1 VSEPLSPEFQSWEM
15 NMDEAQRQKL
25 SALLA
30 QQHLAVIVTNGD
42 EWPTA
47 TMQAFAETPQLDLLF
62 IMIDSAEKFQNL
74 VKRPKVTVLIDSRHN
89 LEPSNL
95 DIVRASIQ
103 GIASEVPFA
112 SAEAGTLKALFL
124 AKNPFEEPY
133 FGHPALRLVRVKPLR
148 VSYTH
153 GKDAFKETLDG

>member
-1 VSEPLSPEFQSWEM
+1 
-15 NMDEAQRQKL
+15 MDEGQRQKL
-25 SALLA
+25 TVLFA
-30 QQHLAVIVTNGD
+30 QQHLAVIVTTGD

-47 TMQAFAETPQLDLLF
+47 TLQAFAETPELDLLF
-62 IMIDSAEKFQNL
+62 IMIDTAEKFQNL
-74 VKRPKVTVLIDSRHN
+74 MKRPKVRVFIDSRHN

-95 DIVRASIQ
+95 DVVRASVQ

-112 SAEAGTLKALFL
+112 SAEAAPLKALFL

-133 FGHPALRLVRVKPLR
+133 FGHPALRLVRVKPER

-153 GKDAFKETLDG
+153 GKDAFKEAV